1 MDRELVS
8 REVVESP
15 SWSQLQDVIG
25 NRQLPNTGVI
35 AIKRAEAV
43 RELSQMFGS
52 RPDFAWSP
60 TIEFDLGP
68 CGGEADDYAE
78 LLDIPPDQDERESA
92 VKAVMVSRGQPSFRR
107 GLLENYRHCLVTRW
121 RVPAVLE
128 AAHISPYRGT
138 HTDTLRNGLLLRAD
152 IHTLFDLDL
161 LTVTPDYAI
170 PFTSRRSSGKPAM
183 ADSTVTP

>member
-138 HTDTLRNGLLLRAD
+138 HTDTLRNGHCCVPTSTRSSTSTCSLS
-152 IHTLFDLDL
+152 H
-161 LTVTPDYAI
+161 LTTP
-170 PFTSRRSSGKPAM
+170 FRSRRAGAQGNRLWRIPR
-183 ADSTVTP
+183 